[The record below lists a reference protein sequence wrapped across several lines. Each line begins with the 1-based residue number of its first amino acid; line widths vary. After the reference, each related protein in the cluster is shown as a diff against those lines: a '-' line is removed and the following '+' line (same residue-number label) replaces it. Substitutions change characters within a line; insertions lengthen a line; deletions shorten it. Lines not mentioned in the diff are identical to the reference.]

1 MRWRGFLISL
11 LITLVLV
18 LIFNRKWGQ
27 LPPLGKVFSPQT
39 GFWQNAEPV
48 DEDYSG
54 HIRIPGLVQ
63 QVKVWL
69 DERMVPHIFAQNDRD
84 AYYVQGYLT
93 ARDRL
98 WQMEL
103 QVRAAGGAVAE
114 VLGRSAIDY
123 DRLQRRKGMVT
134 AAKKTLAAMEEDST
148 TKEMLKAYTSGV
160 NAYISSLEY
169 KELPLEYK
177 ILDYKPEPWTDLK
190 TALLIKYLAD

>member
-103 QVRAAGGAVAE
+103 QVRAAGGYVSE
-114 VLGRSAIDY
+114 VLGSKSLHY
-123 DRLQRRKGMVT
+123 DRLQRRKGMVS
-134 AAKKTLAAMEEDST
+134 AAKKTLAAIKKDSAT
-148 TKEMLKAYTSGV
+148 HTMITAYTKG
-160 NAYISSLEY
+160 
-169 KELPLEYK
+169 
-177 ILDYKPEPWTDLK
+177 
-190 TALLIKYLAD
+190 